1 MPVPSAARKVSSVPG
16 VPLSSVAV
24 PVPELQTQ
32 VIYGPRVKAAAWK
45 GLCWEAGCGL
55 KKKSH
60 RLLGRIFGRSNS
72 RLPVAFQ

>member
-32 VIYGPRVKAAAWK
+32 VIYGPRVKAA
-45 GLCWEAGCGL
+45 GLER
-55 KKKSH
+55 S
-60 RLLGRIFGRSNS
+60 LLGGGVWAEEEKPSFVRQDFWKK
-72 RLPVAFQ
+72 